1 MYIGGGGGSGG
12 GVLVLLVLL
21 CLVMVVAVVMALAEV
36 EEEEDPVVAV
46 EAVAEVV
53 NPAVLLFSII
63 LCIYCVDDRFG
74 VGDLFGNL
82 GLIIRTRKFLF
93 AE

>member
-1 MYIGGGGGSGG
+1 MYIGGGSGG
-12 GVLVLLVLL
+12 GVLVLLVLMVLL
-21 CLVMVVAVVMALAEV
+21 CLLMVVAVVMALAEV
-36 EEEEDPVVAV
+36 EEDPVVAL

-53 NPAVLLFSII
+53 NPAMLLFTII
-63 LCIYCVDDRFG
+63 LCIYCVGDRFG

>member
-1 MYIGGGGGSGG
+1 ML
-12 GVLVLLVLL
+12 VLLVLLVLL
-21 CLVMVVAVVMALAEV
+21 CLLMVVALVMALAEV
-36 EEEEDPVVAV
+36 EEDPVVAL

-53 NPAVLLFSII
+53 NPAVLLFSIM
-63 LCIYCVDDRFG
+63 LCIYCVSDRFG